1 MGVEVVLITLCS
13 GALKCFS
20 TARGKNKTN
29 SRLISRE
36 WTARLGIFKI
46 VDFAHAGEG
55 AAHVWDSDGAA
66 DDEGDV
72 KSVDDLFAL
81 PPFFAAAHEMLGDAI
96 VAAANGGSD
105 QAEKFL
111 GLGAE
116 GAGLVGLMVEGE
128 KTLDA
133 EVAAAEDF
141 FVEVGAKF
149 LEVVETVGHGSS
161 GMRFCHG
168 PGGQEGTE

>member
-66 DDEGDV
+66 DDEGDIEGV
-72 KSVDDLFAL
+72 EDLFAL
-81 PPFFAAAHEMLGDAI
+81 PAFFAAAHEMVGDAI
-96 VAAANGGSD
+96 VAAENGGSD
-105 QAEKFL
+105 QDERCL

-116 GAGLVGLMVEGE
+116 GAGLVGLMAEGE
-128 KTLDA
+128 KRIGA
-133 EVAAAEDF
+133 EGAAA
-141 FVEVGAKF
+141 AN
-149 LEVVETVGHGSS
+149 
-161 GMRFCHG
+161 C
-168 PGGQEGTE
+168 